1 MQTEAIGL
9 IEATN
14 SFLMWCNETAH
25 YLQSKISVY
34 DLLSDEIVLD
44 LSSAFFPYLAQCAD
58 AVCATNLED
67 IKLLSY
73 SYSYSYETEF
83 SVAAKG
89 FGVEQPARSRIKK
102 DAETR

>member
-1 MQTEAIGL
+1 VWG
-9 IEATN
+9 
-14 SFLMWCNETAH
+14 NETAH

-67 IKLLSY
+67 IKFL
-73 SYSYSYETEF
+73 SYSYETEF
-83 SVAAKG
+83 SAAAKG
-89 FGVEQPARSRIKK
+89 FGVEHPARSRIKK

>member
-1 MQTEAIGL
+1 
-9 IEATN
+9 
-14 SFLMWCNETAH
+14 MWGNETAR

-44 LSSAFFPYLAQCAD
+44 LSSAFFPYFAQCAD

-73 SYSYSYETEF
+73 SYETEF

-89 FGVEQPARSRIKK
+89 FGVAQPERSRIEK
-102 DAETR
+102 DTETR